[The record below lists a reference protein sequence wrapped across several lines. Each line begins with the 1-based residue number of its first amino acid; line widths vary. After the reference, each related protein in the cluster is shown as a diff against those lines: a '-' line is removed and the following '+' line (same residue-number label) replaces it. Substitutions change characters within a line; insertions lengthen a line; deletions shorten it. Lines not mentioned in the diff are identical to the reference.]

1 MIHIRPEKTECSY
14 FPGYVFCTSWLY
26 VFVLPDAILRTYMV
40 FFWLHHH
47 NIVLPSVIM
56 LYFLSLS
63 HSTSRCHN
71 IVFSFVVMLY
81 FFYHDSFFMQKLRGI
96 VYFSEWVFV
105 HFVLAV
111 MYFRSLQCCTFYYG
125 NYFLHIYEGTCVFP
139 RHSYLCVLPFSSWQS
154 ICM

>member
-1 MIHIRPEKTECSY
+1 MICMIHIRPEKTECSY

-81 FFYHDSFFMQKLRGI
+81 FFLSWLMFYAKIMWDRILLRMS
-96 VYFSEWVFV
+96 VRTFCSCCY
-105 HFVLAV
+105 VLPV
-111 MYFRSLQCCTFYYG
+111 ITML
-125 NYFLHIYEGTCVFP
+125 YFLLWKLFFT
-139 RHSYLCVLPFSSWQS
+139 YLWGNVCIS
-154 ICM
+154 